1 MIRIEIIFK
10 RNIPEVCFIGNFE
23 EYYCTDKMF
32 FIKDEFGGSNYF
44 SLDEIFRIKIFKT
57 KQKEDKE

>member
-10 RNIPEVCFIGNFE
+10 RNIPEVCLIGNFE

-32 FIKDEFGGSNYF
+32 FIKDKFGNSNYF
-44 SLDEIFRIKIFKT
+44 SLDEIFRIEISKI
-57 KQKEDKE
+57 KQKENKK